1 MTKVFQILEE
11 EKQEAV
17 NLAEKK
23 GQRRSQLQIA
33 ENLLK
38 DGLDTIIIMRAT
50 GLTREEL
57 EQIKNNMLTT
67 K

>member
-23 GQRRSQLQIA
+23 GANKML
-33 ENLLK
+33 ENFIK
-38 DGLDTIIIMRAT
+38 AGTDTLTLMQAT
-50 GLTREEL
+50 GLTKEEL
-57 EQIKNNMLTT
+57 EEIKNNMLAT

>member
-23 GQRRSQLQIA
+23 GANAMIEKFIKA
-33 ENLLK
+33 
-38 DGLDTIIIMRAT
+38 GTDTLTLMEAT

-57 EQIKNNMLTT
+57 EEIKNNMLTT